1 MILDKS
7 VPHIVE
13 NAAVR
18 CNIQHWT
25 AEYLSEQGGDHLCN
39 VTRRES
45 GLGITPGTMGKRMTY
60 KDFFQS
66 YYNEGW
72 YTFTRLPVLAAPSF
86 LQQTSIPLRYKENII
101 YSGMKGNG
109 ALPHKHGDAFNILV
123 SGMKEWILFDT
134 KLPEGQKLQKYY
146 RQKYYLHEYP
156 HVEYMEVD
164 YEEKL
169 KKFFEEELNT
179 TLHKHK
185 QEGNEVICLTQKTG
199 QGVFIPRGWS
209 HSVLNQED
217 CLGLIIMGNLAPH

>member
-13 NAAVR
+13 NAAVQ

-39 VTRRES
+39 VTHRPAV
-45 GLGITPGTMGKRMTY
+45 IGKRMTY

-66 YYNEGW
+66 YYNKGW
-72 YTFTRLPVLAAPSF
+72 YTFTRISSPVFAPSF
-86 LQQTSIPLRYKENII
+86 LQQTSIPLRYEENII
-101 YSGMKGNG
+101 YSGMKGTG
-109 ALPHKHGDAFNILV
+109 ALPHKHADAFNILV
-123 SGMKEWILFDT
+123 SGMKKWILFDT

-146 RQKYYLHEYP
+146 DYKYP
-156 HVEYMEVD
+156 FMSDIKVG
-164 YEEKL
+164 
-169 KKFFEEELNT
+169 KFFEEELNT

-199 QGVFIPRGWS
+199 QGVFIPQGWS
-209 HSVLNQED
+209 HSVLNQEE
-217 CLGLIIMGNLAPH
+217 CLGLIIMGSLTPN